1 MFRQPSDIRKMPLKP
16 SLGKKTCHALES
28 SADRTPGGNC
38 DMHDLCETVASIV
51 PFTSVGS

>member
-16 SLGKKTCHALES
+16 SLGKKTCQALES
-28 SADRTPGGNC
+28 SADRTPDGNC